1 MFLAFYKARGTW
13 FDRLIRFVTRSPYSH
28 VEVAIT
34 QQPDGR
40 WLCGSSS
47 VRDGGVRLK
56 AIALSAEN
64 WDLRF
69 VGGDANA
76 VRAWFEARAGER
88 YDWLGVLRFVL
99 PFVGQSSRRWF
110 CSEACLAALGL
121 PEPWRFAPAEAVSVA
136 VALGMR
142 AERT

>member
-34 QQPDGR
+34 PLPNGR

-56 AIALSAEN
+56 AITLSQDN
-64 WDLRF
+64 WDLCF
-69 VGGDANA
+69 VGGDAYA

-121 PEPWRFAPAEAVSVA
+121 VETWRFSPADSVVLA
-136 VALGMR
+136 AALNK
-142 AERT
+142 